1 MLQRIQSVYM
11 LIAAIAIFL
20 MFAFPITKYSSE
32 KGLGEF
38 SLCVSG
44 VSVELNENWDA
55 FLKEKF
61 HGEVPA
67 ELKDRESRL
76 QELVVAEKNEKFSGV
91 FLAGQ
96 LLVILLGCFITF
108 AIFQFKNR
116 SKQKA
121 IVKYLMLASLAAFIS
136 VFIAYIQG
144 KLVLIDDYGKTLER
158 VFSYD
163 LDNISA
169 SYGISLFLPVVAT
182 AMLFMAHL
190 NIKRDEDAIKAI
202 DRLR

>member
-11 LIAAIAIFL
+11 LIAAIAVFL
-20 MFAFPITKYSSE
+20 MFAFPITQYSSE

-44 VSVELNENWDA
+44 VSVELNENWEA

-61 HGEVPA
+61 QGEVPDDF
-67 ELKDRESRL
+67 KKSESRL
-76 QELVVAEKNEKFSGV
+76 QKMVIAEKNEKFSGV

-96 LLVILLGCFITF
+96 LLVVLLGCFIIF

-121 IVKYLMLASLAAFIS
+121 IVKYLMLASLAAFIT
-136 VFIAYIQG
+136 VFIAYLQG
-144 KLVLIDDYGKTLER
+144 KSVLIEDYGKMLER
-158 VFSYD
+158 VFNYD
-163 LDNISA
+163 LNNISA
-169 SYGISLFLPVVAT
+169 SYGISLFLPVVST
-182 AMLFMAHL
+182 AMLLMAHL
-190 NIKRDEDAIKAI
+190 NIKKDEAAIKAI